1 MRGTYLSLARF
12 LPPFKKKKIGRDLC
26 ITAATSTVPT
36 KKQAPASVIVVL
48 RPYRRDVHDPAMAAI
63 APAKNRQDVNN

>member
-1 MRGTYLSLARF
+1 MMSMAM
-12 LPPFKKKKIGRDLC
+12 C
-26 ITAATSTVPT
+26 IAAATSTVPT

-48 RPYRRDVHDPAMAAI
+48 RPYRRDVHDPAMAAT